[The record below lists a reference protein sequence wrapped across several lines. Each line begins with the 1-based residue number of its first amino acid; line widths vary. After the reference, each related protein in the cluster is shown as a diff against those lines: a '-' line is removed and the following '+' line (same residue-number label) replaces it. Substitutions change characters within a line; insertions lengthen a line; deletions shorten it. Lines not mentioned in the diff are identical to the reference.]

1 MPAPMAAPRA
11 GELDAETTVAA
22 APATVSDS
30 FDRGQGAVVAR
41 GGGAPRA
48 WMPEPTAAP
57 RPGELDAETAVAAA
71 SATPRSP
78 TLATA
83 ARALSCTNNLRPRTN

>member
-30 FDRGQGAVVAR
+30 FDRGQGAVVAPD
-41 GGGAPRA
+41 GGASRA
-48 WMPEPTAAP
+48 WMPAPMAAP
-57 RPGELDAETAVAAA
+57 RAGERDAKTAPQCLIRGLV
-71 SATPRSP
+71 
-78 TLATA
+78 L
-83 ARALSCTNNLRPRTN
+83 LLVVGVLMQ

>member
-30 FDRGQGAVVAR
+30 CDRGQGAVVAR
-41 GGGAPRA
+41 GGGASRA
-48 WMPEPTAAP
+48 WMPAPTAAP
-57 RPGELDAETAVAAA
+57 TAGELDAETAPQCLIRGLVLLLVVGVL
-71 SATPRSP
+71 TQ
-78 TLATA
+78 
-83 ARALSCTNNLRPRTN
+83 

>member
-30 FDRGQGAVVAR
+30 CDRGQGAVVAR
-41 GGGAPRA
+41 GGGASRA
-48 WMPEPTAAP
+48 WMPAPTA
-57 RPGELDAETAVAAA
+57 GELDAETAPQCLIRGLVLLLVVGVL
-71 SATPRSP
+71 TQ
-78 TLATA
+78 
-83 ARALSCTNNLRPRTN
+83 